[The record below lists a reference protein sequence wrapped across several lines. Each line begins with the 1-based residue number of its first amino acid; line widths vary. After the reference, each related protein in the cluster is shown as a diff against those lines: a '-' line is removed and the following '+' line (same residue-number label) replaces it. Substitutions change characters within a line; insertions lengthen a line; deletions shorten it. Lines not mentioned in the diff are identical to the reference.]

1 MDSHAG
7 VFLAI
12 FIASLIIISG
22 AFDDKPKPENYIKEF
37 KAMNNHGILVFVF
50 KLMIKKLLVTLIK
63 GN

>member
-22 AFDDKPKPENYIKEF
+22 AFDYKPKPENYIREF
-37 KAMNNHGILVFVF
+37 KAINNHGDIGVCFQ
-50 KLMIKKLLVTLIK
+50 IDDKKVTC
-63 GN
+63 NFD

>member
-1 MDSHAG
+1 MDSHAV

-37 KAMNNHGILVFVF
+37 KAMNEKGDIGVCFQ
-50 KLMIKKLLVTLIK
+50 IDDKKVTCSFD
-63 GN
+63 

>member
-37 KAMNNHGILVFVF
+37 KAMNEKAILAFAF
-50 KLMIKKLLVTLIK
+50 KLMIKSYL
-63 GN
+63 